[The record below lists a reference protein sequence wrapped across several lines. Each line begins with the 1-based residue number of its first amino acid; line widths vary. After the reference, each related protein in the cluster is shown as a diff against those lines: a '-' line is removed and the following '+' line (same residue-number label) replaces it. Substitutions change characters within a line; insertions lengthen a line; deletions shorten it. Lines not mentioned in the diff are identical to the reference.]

1 MKKRTICL
9 RATVLLIGAV
19 VGCDYDGY
27 TVGAAGSADVG
38 KSEALENRLERVAMD
53 VSDYSVEFLYFRDRV
68 TDVVYVFAGT
78 DGSHGDSGGSLTP
91 LLKPDGTPVLWSEIE

>member
-9 RATVLLIGAV
+9 LVTVMLIVAAI
-19 VGCDYDGY
+19 GCDYDGH
-27 TVGAAGSADVG
+27 TVGAAGSEDER
-38 KSEALENRLERVAMD
+38 KTEALENRLERVARD

-78 DGSHGDSGGSLTP
+78 DGTHGDTGGSLTP